1 VIKVIQPFLE
11 FLRSF
16 DAGQI
21 HNRMAIMLD
30 PCFKALHLEEN
41 LVGRG
46 DVIRSASEYDVKV
59 VVPPLMVCFDKLN
72 PIVNTSV
79 VVVFDVVG
87 PKLEENI
94 FGVGASIGK
103 SS

>member
-1 VIKVIQPFLE
+1 
-11 FLRSF
+11 
-16 DAGQI
+16 
-21 HNRMAIMLD
+21 MLD

>member
-1 VIKVIQPFLE
+1 
-11 FLRSF
+11 
-16 DAGQI
+16 
-21 HNRMAIMLD
+21 
-30 PCFKALHLEEN
+30 
-41 LVGRG
+41 
-46 DVIRSASEYDVKV
+46 
-59 VVPPLMVCFDKLN
+59 MVCFDKLN